1 MAVRARDYDTLDFK
15 FELKSLNDA
24 GELEGYAAVFG
35 NFDLGGDVIEQG
47 AFTKSIEESGG
58 EVPILYQHDR
68 YEPIG
73 VSTKL
78 EQDRYGLRV
87 KGQLNMD
94 VQRAR
99 ETRSLMNQGAMK
111 GLSIGYGAVKKSFS
125 GSVRHLKEVA
135 LKEFSPVVF
144 PMNELAVAS
153 VKANGDVVWEPELTL
168 AALQRAVAAALNPP
182 GKYSY
187 WVRDIA
193 AAGDSALVSS
203 YDDDV
208 EAWVVPFTVDADGN
222 VTVSPSTDWTA
233 AEQVWVADSDDP
245 ADGKDALAVMQMR
258 AYTISAARNAKDG
271 RALSERA
278 LVALKD
284 VRDRTTALLEQKEP
298 AVEATPELVGA
309 AKQALEPALATLR
322 DLTSQRK
329 ETKKP

>member
-1 MAVRARDYDTLDFK
+1 MAPRPRDYDTLEAK
-15 FELKSLNDA
+15 FEIKQLNEA

-35 NFDLGGDVIEQG
+35 NVDLGGDVIEPG
-47 AFTKSIEESGG
+47 AFTKSIEETGG
-58 EVPILYQHDR
+58 QVPILWQHDR

-99 ETRSLMNQGAMK
+99 EARSLLQQGALQ
-111 GLSIGYGAVKKSFS
+111 GLSVGYKAVKKSTVN
-125 GSVRHLKEVA
+125 GARHLKEMA

-144 PMNELAVAS
+144 PMNELALAQ
-153 VKANGDVVWEPELTL
+153 VKADGDVVWDPDSTM
-168 AALQRAVAAALNPP
+168 AALQRGVAQALNPP
-182 GKYSY
+182 GKYTY

-222 VTVSPSTDWTA
+222 VTVAPSSDWTP
-233 AEQVWVADSDDP
+233 AEQVWVADSDDGDDP
-245 ADGKDALAVMQMR
+245 KGALAVVQMR
-258 AYTISAARNAKDG
+258 AYTISAAREAKEG
-271 RALSERA
+271 RVLSA
-278 LVALKD
+278 ANLAALKD
-284 VRDRTTALLEQKEP
+284 ARDRMDALLELAEP
-298 AVEATPELVGA
+298 ASTATPGADGA
-309 AKQALEPALATLR
+309 AKEALEPAMATLR
-322 DLTSQRK
+322 DLANSMKGTNQ
-329 ETKKP
+329 